1 MAIVKGSGLLMR
13 AIIEE
18 APQAVLERMQI
29 LALSEGALLKQMHT
43 ATFTRST
50 DQRLLT
56 HRELARQLVSISP
69 SFFKFYNSF
78 GSFLTPSPLSLG
90 FPLVRWQPC
99 GTKTPQISLPC
110 GFTAV
115 LAIHR
120 DPSCPRVDQH
130 RHQGLEGWG
139 QGQEAVHLGNHGR
152 SLEEPVFL

>member
-69 SFFKFYNSF
+69 SFF
-78 GSFLTPSPLSLG
+78 
-90 FPLVRWQPC
+90 
-99 GTKTPQISLPC
+99 
-110 GFTAV
+110 
-115 LAIHR
+115 
-120 DPSCPRVDQH
+120 
-130 RHQGLEGWG
+130 
-139 QGQEAVHLGNHGR
+139 
-152 SLEEPVFL
+152 